1 MKKENK
7 SLTHQTGEIIFYTAP
22 DGSRKMEV
30 FFRDETVWM
39 TQKMIAEFFAV
50 NVPAVSKHLNNIF
63 ENGELKRDRAI
74 SILETVQQ
82 EGKRTIKRNIE
93 YFNLDARIFSEGE
106 LD

>member
-7 SLTHQTGEIIFYTAP
+7 SLTPQTGEIIFYTAP

-39 TQKMIAEFFAV
+39 TQKMIAELFAV

-63 ENGELKRDRAI
+63 ENGELKRDATIRKI
-74 SILETVQQ
+74 RIVQ
-82 EGKRTIKRNIE
+82 
-93 YFNLDARIFSEGE
+93 
-106 LD
+106 